1 MALPTIARE
10 GVARSAANIDSTW
23 IGLEVECFL
32 TDRLGRPV
40 HALNDA
46 DAAGLAEVRYGAGRG
61 PEGRPARGTVLVL
74 LLGTGIGSALFVDG
88 WLVPNLELG
97 HLEFLLSPDLIV
109 VGGAISARHE
119 DFLPHL
125 HLDTPIV
132 PAQLSN
138 AAGIIGAARQCLL
151 HGTALAVAGSPT
163 ADHRAHEVARSTPAP
178 PWTWWS
184 ASGGVIRRARA
195 WPPGRTRSSSA
206 RARSA
211 AAPSRPAASRNCTAK
226 PTRWAPSRWTAARPT
241 PRSN

>member
-40 HALNDA
+40 HVLNDA

-97 HLEFLLSPDLIV
+97 HLELLLSPDLIV

-125 HLDTPIV
+125 HLNTPIV

-138 AAGIIGAARQCLL
+138 ATHAMDRLRTTGESHHRCMVAEVMGRDVGWLALLSGMSAGA
-151 HGTALAVAGSPT
+151 HAVLIP
-163 ADHRAHEVARSTPAP
+163 EQ
-178 PWTWWS
+178 
-184 ASGGVIRRARA
+184 
-195 WPPGRTRSSSA
+195 
-206 RARSA
+206 
-211 AAPSRPAASRNCTAK
+211 
-226 PTRWAPSRWTAARPT
+226 
-241 PRSN
+241 

>member
-40 HALNDA
+40 HVLNDA

-163 ADHRAHEVARSTPAP
+163 AGHRAHEVARSTPPQRLMPATLAP
-178 PWTWWS
+178 IPQETLRMKIGVLT
-184 ASGGVIRRARA
+184 SGGD
-195 WPPGRTRSSSA
+195 
-206 RARSA
+206 
-211 AAPSRPAASRNCTAK
+211 
-226 PTRWAPSRWTAARPT
+226 
-241 PRSN
+241 

>member
-97 HLEFLLSPDLIV
+97 HLELADAKAETRASAVAREREHLDWPDYARRLQRYLSHLEFLLSPDLIV

-163 ADHRAHEVARSTPAP
+163 ADHRAHEVARSTPPQRLMPATLAP
-178 PWTWWS
+178 IPQETLRMKIGVLT
-184 ASGGVIRRARA
+184 SGGD
-195 WPPGRTRSSSA
+195 
-206 RARSA
+206 
-211 AAPSRPAASRNCTAK
+211 
-226 PTRWAPSRWTAARPT
+226 
-241 PRSN
+241 